1 MAFAVG
7 MLLAGGL
14 MYLYFNSQTNY
25 VAPYVP
31 APAATSTVSYER
43 SAPVRLVIP
52 KIKLDAS
59 FEGPLGLNEDRT
71 IQVPKSFEKLGWY
84 QYGATPGEAGTAV
97 ILGHVDSYR
106 GPAIFWS
113 LGQLKAGDTFEVD
126 REDGTK
132 LTFVVETSERYSQD
146 DFPTEKVYGKTAYPS
161 IRLIT
166 CTGVYNHGTQRYSQN
181 LVVYGRLLTEPAAA
195 SSTETGA

>member
-7 MLLAGGL
+7 VFLATAGS
-14 MYLYFNSQTNY
+14 LYFL
-25 VAPYVP
+25 APLPQEAVQKP
-31 APAATSTVSYER
+31 QIATSTVGYER

-52 KIKLDAS
+52 KIKLDAP
-59 FEGPLGLNEDRT
+59 FEGPLGLNEDHT

-84 QYGATPGEAGTAV
+84 QFGATPGEKGTAV

-113 LGQLKAGDTFEVD
+113 LKDLEPGDEFEVD

-132 LTFVVETSERYSQD
+132 LSFVVTSTERYDQN
-146 DFPTEKVYGKTAYPS
+146 DFPTEKVYSPTDYPS
-161 IRLIT
+161 LRLIT

-181 LVVYGRLLTEPAAA
+181 LVVYAALKEGPEQPQGEGA
-195 SSTETGA
+195 SQAG